1 MKKKTLEKIGGNGY
15 AENMTLYDRNSIFK
29 AGIVLSVLCL
39 VICIAGT
46 LKLIPAYASMEE
58 AFTRR
63 SGGIFQALGGK
74 NLDVTPLSA
83 HFCIFALVLYS
94 FFSII
99 FIYYFFEKTQSPEIL
114 FMVFFAVSF
123 SVESLRLVVPLRHI
137 HELPS
142 LYLILSSRAILF
154 GRFFGLFSLFAASL
168 YAVGYEAER
177 QRNVIMVII
186 VVALVMALGVPIDT
200 QDWDS
205 SLNMS
210 NGFISMFRFI
220 EIGILIITAVSF
232 FIAVWKRGSREFA
245 FIGIGSILA
254 FLGRNI
260 LLSADT
266 WAALPAGLVFLA
278 AGTWLICTRL
288 HKIYLWL

>member
-1 MKKKTLEKIGGNGY
+1 
-15 AENMTLYDRNSIFK
+15 MTLSDRNNIFK

-39 VICIAGT
+39 AICAAGT
-46 LKLIPAYASMEE
+46 IKLIPAYASMEE
-58 AFTRR
+58 EIARR
-63 SGGIFQALGGK
+63 SGGIFQALVGK
-74 NLDVTPLSA
+74 YADAAPLSA

-123 SVESLRLVVPLRHI
+123 SVESLRLVVPLGHI
-137 HELPS
+137 REIPS

-177 QRNVIMVII
+177 QRNVILVSII
-186 VVALVMALGVPIDT
+186 VALVMALGAPVDT
-200 QDWDS
+200 QTWDS

-210 NGFISMFRFI
+210 NGFTSMFRFI
-220 EIGILIITAVSF
+220 EIGVLIITTVSF
-232 FIAVWKRGSREFA
+232 FIAVRQRGSREFA
-245 FIGIGSILA
+245 FIGIGSVLA
-254 FLGRNI
+254 FLGRSV
-260 LLSADT
+260 LLYADT
-266 WAALPAGLVFLA
+266 WAGLPAGLVFLA
-278 AGTWLICTRL
+278 AGTWLICARL